1 MNRQNSVIRPDF
13 PHNLGYNVCA
23 PAQSGTFAHLG
34 MADNALVPACFSPRM
49 RIEAAMAAIW
59 QIDVKNAVSFAA
71 ERIKFCC
78 PE

>member
-34 MADNALVPACFSPRM
+34 MADNGLVPESTAPRM
-49 RIEAAMAAIW
+49 RTEATMAAIW
-59 QIDVKNAVSFAA
+59 QIEVKNAVSFAA
-71 ERIKFCC
+71 QRIKFSC